1 MSFFSDVAF
10 LEYHM
15 IYLNKPYSLCDL
27 FDTLQGQ
34 PVFTIPEKTLT
45 VNLENITFGPN

>member
-15 IYLNKPYSLCDL
+15 VYLNKPYSLCDL
-27 FDTLQGQ
+27 YDTLQLSS
-34 PVFTIPEKTLT
+34 VFTIPEKTIT
-45 VNLENITFGPN
+45 VNL